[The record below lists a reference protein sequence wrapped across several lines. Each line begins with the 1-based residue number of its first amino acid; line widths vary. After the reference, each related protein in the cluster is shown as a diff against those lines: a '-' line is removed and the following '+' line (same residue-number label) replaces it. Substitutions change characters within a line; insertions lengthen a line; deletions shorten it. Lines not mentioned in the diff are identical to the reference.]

1 MTDSKQ
7 QDMQQKTHR
16 GVALIVGAGDGTG
29 AAITRTFARA
39 GFIACPA
46 RRDGD
51 KLQELVDA
59 VEAEGGNA
67 HAVAL
72 DARDENQ
79 VIDVCAEIEHNIGP
93 LEIVV
98 YNAAIGARSPIAELS
113 AETFR
118 KVWETDCLGAF
129 LVGREAARH
138 MQPRGHGSI
147 LFTGATSA
155 LRGGSGFAAFAAA
168 KHGARALA
176 QSMARELG
184 PAGIHVAHVIVDGPI
199 DGEFVRTTFP
209 QLVAERP
216 DDGLLQ
222 PDAIAANYLMLHRQP
237 RSAWTQELDLRPWVE
252 PW

>member
-1 MTDSKQ
+1 MAKNKQ
-7 QDMQQKTHR
+7 Q

-46 RRDGD
+46 RRDYGKSQ
-51 KLQELVDA
+51 KL
-59 VEAEGGNA
+59 VETLNAEGCRA
-67 HAVAL
+67 HTVAL
-72 DARDENQ
+72 DARDEGQ
-79 VIDVCAEIEHNIGP
+79 VVDVFADIEHTLGP
-93 LEIVV
+93 LEVVV
-98 YNAAIGARSPIAELS
+98 YNAAIGARHPITELS
-113 AETFR
+113 ADTFR

-129 LVGREAARH
+129 LVGREAARY
-138 MQPRGHGSI
+138 MQPRGSGSI

-155 LRGGSGFAAFAAA
+155 LRGGAGFAAFAAA

-184 PAGIHVAHVIVDGPI
+184 PAGIHVAHIIVDGPI

-216 DDGLLQ
+216 ADGILN
-222 PDAIAANYLMLHRQP
+222 PDAIADNYLMLHRQP
-237 RSAWTQELDLRPWVE
+237 RNAWTQELDLRPWVE